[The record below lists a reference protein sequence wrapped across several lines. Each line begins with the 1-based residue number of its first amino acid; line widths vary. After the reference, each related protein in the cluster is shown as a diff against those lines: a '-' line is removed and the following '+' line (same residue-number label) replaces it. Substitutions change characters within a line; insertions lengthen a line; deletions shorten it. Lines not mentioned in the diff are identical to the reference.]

1 MFCIE
6 QNGKGSRWR
15 FPVDNSLIAL
25 RQLGY
30 AYGVRFVR
38 LRGPDG
44 VAVHARVDGA
54 SAHLLDAPPWASP
67 GAGSTA
73 RAWTDED
80 LLCPVVPTKIVCIGR
95 NYAAHAR
102 ELGSDS
108 PAEPLIFLKPP
119 SSLIGPG
126 DAVVLPPESTRVEH
140 EAELGV
146 VMGRRARLVSKER
159 AMEYVFGFVCV
170 CDVTAR
176 DLQRAD
182 GQWTRAK
189 GFDTFCPVGPFIET
203 DFDPKNARIVC
214 RVNGEV
220 RQDASTAQMIF
231 DVPTLVAYVSRVMT
245 LEPGDLLVTGTPEG
259 VGPLAAGDALEV
271 EIGPEGMGGALGVL
285 RLRVAREDGRD
296 PSL

>member
-1 MFCIE
+1 
-6 QNGKGSRWR
+6 
-15 FPVDNSLIAL
+15 VAA
-25 RQLGY
+25 Y
-30 AYGVRFVR
+30 ARI
-38 LRGPDG
+38 
-44 VAVHARVDGA
+44 DGA
-54 SAHLLDAPPWASP
+54 NAYLLGAAPWASD

-73 RAWTDED
+73 RTWGDED
-80 LLCPVVPTKIVCIGR
+80 LLCPVLPTKIVCVGR

-102 ELGSDS
+102 ELGNDS
-108 PAEPLIFLKPP
+108 PVEPLLFLKPP

-146 VMGRRARLVSKER
+146 VIGRRARHVSKER
-159 AMEYVFGFVCV
+159 AKEYVFGFTCV

-176 DLQRAD
+176 DLQRTD

-203 DFDPKNARIVC
+203 DFDPGSARIVC

-271 EIGPEGMGGALGVL
+271 EIGPEASGGVL
-285 RLRVAREDGRD
+285 GLLRVRVAREDGRD

>member
-1 MFCIE
+1 
-6 QNGKGSRWR
+6 
-15 FPVDNSLIAL
+15 
-25 RQLGY
+25 
-30 AYGVRFVR
+30 VRFVR
-38 LRGPDG
+38 LRGPPDG
-44 VAVHARVDGA
+44 VAAYARVDGA
-54 SAHLLDAPPWASP
+54 NAYLLDAPPWASP
-67 GAGSTA
+67 GARSTA
-73 RAWTDED
+73 RAWGEED
-80 LLCPVVPTKIVCIGR
+80 LLCPVEPTKIVCVGR

-108 PAEPLIFLKPP
+108 PVEPLLFLKPP

-126 DAVVLPPESTRVEH
+126 DAVVLPPESLRVEH

-146 VMGRRARLVSKER
+146 VIGRRARLVPRER
-159 AMEYVFGFVCV
+159 AMDYVFGFTCV

-176 DLQRAD
+176 DLQRTD

-220 RQDASTAQMIF
+220 RQDANTAQMIF
-231 DVPTLVAYVSRVMT
+231 DVPTLVAYVSRMMT
-245 LEPGDLLVTGTPEG
+245 LEPGDLLITGTPEG
-259 VGPLAAGDALEV
+259 VGPLVSGDALAV
-271 EIGPEGMGGALGVL
+271 EIGAEAGGGGLGVL

-296 PSL
+296 PSV

>member
-1 MFCIE
+1 
-6 QNGKGSRWR
+6 
-15 FPVDNSLIAL
+15 
-25 RQLGY
+25 
-30 AYGVRFVR
+30 VRFVR

-44 VAVHARVDGA
+44 VAAYARVDGA
-54 SAHLLDAPPWASP
+54 SAYLLGAPPWASSS
-67 GAGSTA
+67 AASTA
-73 RAWTDED
+73 RGWGDED
-80 LLCPVVPTKIVCIGR
+80 LLCPVVPSKIVCIGR
-95 NYAAHAR
+95 NYAAHAK

-108 PAEPLIFLKPP
+108 PIEPLLFLKPP

-126 DAVVLPPESTRVEH
+126 DAVVLPPESARVEH

-146 VMGRRARLVSKER
+146 VIGRRARLVSKER
-159 AMEYVFGFVCV
+159 AMEHVFGFTCV

-176 DLQRAD
+176 DLQRTD

-203 DFDPKNARIVC
+203 DFDPGHAHIVC

-245 LEPGDLLVTGTPEG
+245 LEPGDLLITGTPEG

-271 EIGPEGMGGALGVL
+271 EIGAEEGGRILGVL